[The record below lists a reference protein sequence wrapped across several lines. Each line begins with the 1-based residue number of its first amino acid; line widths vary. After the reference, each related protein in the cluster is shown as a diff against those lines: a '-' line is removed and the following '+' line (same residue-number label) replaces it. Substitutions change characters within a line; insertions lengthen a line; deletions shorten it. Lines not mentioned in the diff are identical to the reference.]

1 MMTPTEIC
9 REYRMAK
16 DKKEQ
21 IKILADENC
30 TTKEEIIKVLVDC
43 GEMDGLPIASPKP
56 KTEKKSEVK
65 PFVVPDAVKEA
76 LCNRIDELDKMIKP
90 LEDQLKPLKR
100 EYEEIAD
107 FLNGKAV

>member
-43 GEMDGLPIASPKP
+43 GEMEIPSVSPKP
-56 KTEKKSEVK
+56 KAEKKSEVK
-65 PFVVPDAVKEA
+65 PLSVPDSVKEV
-76 LCNRIDELDKMIKP
+76 LCNRIDELDKLIKP
-90 LEDQLKPLKR
+90 LEVQLKSLKH
-100 EYEEIAD
+100 EYEEIAN